1 MKLFPKSFERRRLF
15 KKRRHPKTFITR
27 TLWAGSWGIWPAAC
41 VFALVAITIPFVAQA
56 GGKDP
61 ADVTAFVHDAD
72 ICVYLSGEW
81 DSNLPQR
88 RKDTLSRE
96 MDATCTHIRARQEA
110 LQKKY
115 RADRAIMSELGVY
128 QF

>member
-1 MKLFPKSFERRRLF
+1 M
-15 KKRRHPKTFITR
+15 
-27 TLWAGSWGIWPAAC
+27 WAGSWGIRPTWC
-41 VFALVAITIPFVAQA
+41 VFALVVVMVSFGARA

-72 ICVYLSGEW
+72 TCVYLSGEW
-81 DSNLPQR
+81 DSTLPQR
-88 RKDTLSRE
+88 RKDELSRE
-96 MDATCTHIRARQEA
+96 MDAACAHIRARQEA

-115 RADRAIMSELGVY
+115 RVDRDIMSELGAY